1 MPQARPQ
8 ARPHAQPSLQTP
20 PQPPEQL
27 RFAAWLQWA
36 ARLGLTWL
44 VLSFALTLTGWLP
57 NAVSPAQLTQA
68 WGLPLAE
75 YLQRTQ
81 AATGWAW
88 LGHLGQGEGAGL
100 AGIALLAACVLPGLL
115 ALLPLFLSRKER
127 ALAALCAAQVLV
139 LLLAA
144 SGWIGAGH

>member
-1 MPQARPQ
+1 MRAPVEAG
-8 ARPHAQPSLQTP
+8 AQTP
-20 PQPPEQL
+20 VPTPSQPPEQL
-27 RFAAWLQWA
+27 RFAAWLQGA
-36 ARLGLTWL
+36 ARLGLAWL

-57 NAVSPAQLTQA
+57 SAVAPAQLIQA

-75 YLQRTQ
+75 FLPHTQ
-81 AATGWAW
+81 AVTGWAW
-88 LGHLGQGEGAGL
+88 LGHLGHGEGAGL